1 MKKIVASLIFTAMLV
16 SLAACGSTNT
26 EAEENT
32 TENAVTDSANK
43 ESAAADNKTAPEET
57 DRSADH
63 MEDNTMKITAGDISF
78 TATRADFHRGRRYHS
93 VSGQFPRDLL

>member
-32 TENAVTDSANK
+32 TENAVTDPANK
-43 ESAAADNKTAPEET
+43 ESAAADNKSAPEET
-57 DRSADH
+57 DRSTDH
-63 MEDNTMKITAGDISF
+63 MEDCNGNPAEPDIIES
-78 TATRADFHRGRRYHS
+78 RNG
-93 VSGQFPRDLL
+93 LLTLEHAEELA